1 MNYQLDVIDKKILD
15 FLVMY
20 IAFVLGVF
28 LWIIH
33 GVKIQD
39 MNLKDYSELQGAL
52 KGFMS

>member
-1 MNYQLDVIDKKILD
+1 
-15 FLVMY
+15 MY

-39 MNLKDYSELQGAL
+39 MNLIGANAITFVFASIIL
-52 KGFMS
+52 TYKSKYK